1 MAARDYYDTAHSSV
15 GCPTMVCFCF
25 AWAWESVVFAY
36 RIFKGPQLLKVW
48 AQKKRELEGIFTEIP
63 LR

>member
-1 MAARDYYDTAHSSV
+1 MAARDYNDTAHSSV

-48 AQKKRELEGIFTEIP
+48 AQKK
-63 LR
+63 